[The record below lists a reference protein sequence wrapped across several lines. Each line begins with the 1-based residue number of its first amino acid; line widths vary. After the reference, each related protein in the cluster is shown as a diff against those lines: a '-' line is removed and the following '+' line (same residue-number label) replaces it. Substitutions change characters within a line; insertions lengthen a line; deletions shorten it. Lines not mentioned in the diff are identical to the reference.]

1 MMIKTYYEGGHFVAF
16 DTDRFTEEL
25 PQVGNLLTNYA
36 IDYDNE
42 NGERIWLSTYYYE
55 TNERYRETIG
65 PTGLP
70 VARRRDGWSF
80 LLVDDMDMKTLL
92 RLTIDEDTVLMRV
105 GDTLVDV
112 AALHWAF
119 DVADDIIPMA
129 NTAHEHLT
137 STLCLNDGFD
147 IDCESCRKMGFPYRA
162 YKALAGK
169 GVSDERL
176 DEAIEPRSLF

>member
-1 MMIKTYYEGGHFVAF
+1 
-16 DTDRFTEEL
+16 
-25 PQVGNLLTNYA
+25 
-36 IDYDNE
+36 
-42 NGERIWLSTYYYE
+42 
-55 TNERYRETIG
+55 
-65 PTGLP
+65 
-70 VARRRDGWSF
+70 
-80 LLVDDMDMKTLL
+80 MKTLL